1 MRFSWT
7 TMATSAVSLAG
18 LCLVLPPNAQAAEHA
33 VTLRLDPETG
43 ALALHDVV
51 TGADA
56 ALVLDGADWLETLA
70 AQAGGAAIALE
81 DGRLVVSA
89 ERAAEGPVTF
99 TADGVLPPVNGAL
112 AGAGAS
118 PEGAFLLDP
127 SGWLPR
133 SADGGDAYTL
143 TVETPAP
150 WRAVATGA
158 LVSEE
163 EAGDVRRAT
172 FRFAP
177 HDEAPVVLAGPWI
190 VDERDVAGLRLRT
203 YFPEAARDYAP
214 AYLDAAQAYLARFVE
229 EIGPYPYEGFAVV
242 AAPIPVGLGFPNLT
256 YVAQSILAHPYMRGR
271 SLAHEILH
279 SWWGNAVGIDAGA
292 GNWAEGLTTYQADY
306 ALAADESPE
315 AARALR
321 REWLADLAA
330 LPAGARTP
338 IVDFRSSGHDGQA
351 VGYGKLAL
359 VFRMLE
365 QELGR
370 ADFQGGLRTLYER
383 HRFARAGW
391 PDVRA
396 AFEEAA
402 GRDLGWFFGQWLER
416 AGEPRVILADAA
428 PLADGT
434 GVSLTLAQD
443 APAYRLAIPVR
454 IETAEGPVETTVR
467 LEDETQTFRLDTPA
481 APDAVHVD
489 PDFGVVREL
498 LPGETAPSLRDVLG
512 AAEVALVAPSPA
524 LPAEQAE
531 ALVRRLVGADA
542 TLRAADAPPD
552 APAIVVGLT
561 EDVARLAPESA
572 PAREGDARAWIARE
586 GPPRL
591 HLSADTPDALADL
604 VGRLRFYAKQ
614 SLVVVAEGEVVRQET
629 WETGA
634 SPLSRRF

>member
-1 MRFSWT
+1 MRFLQGV
-7 TMATSAVSLAG
+7 AAFLAVSVAG
-18 LCLVLPPNAQAAEHA
+18 LVATQPAHAAAEHA

-43 ALALHDVV
+43 ALALSDVV

-70 AQAGGAAIALE
+70 AQAGDAAIAPE
-81 DGRLVVSA
+81 DGRLVVPA
-89 ERAAEGPVTF
+89 ARAAADPVTI
-99 TADGVLPPVNGAL
+99 TAEGVLPPVDGAL
-112 AGAGAS
+112 AAAGAS

-177 HDEAPVVLAGPWI
+177 HDEPPVVLAGPWI

-214 AYLDAAQAYLARFVE
+214 AYLDAAQVFLARFAE
-229 EIGPYPYEGFAVV
+229 EIGPYPYDGFAIV

-279 SWWGNAVGIDAGA
+279 SWWGNAVGLEAGA

-315 AARALR
+315 AAKALR

-330 LPAGARTP
+330 LPADARTP

-365 QELGR
+365 QELGE
-370 ADFQGGLRTLYER
+370 ADFRSGLRTLYER
-383 HRFARAGW
+383 HRFGRAGW
-391 PDVRA
+391 PEVRA
-396 AFEEAA
+396 AFEAA
-402 GRDLGWFFGQWLER
+402 ADRDLGWFFGQWLER

-443 APAYRLAIPVR
+443 APAYRLSVPVR
-454 IETAEGPVETTVR
+454 IETAAGPVETIVR
-467 LEDETQTFRLDTPA
+467 LDAETRTFRLETPA

-489 PDFGVVREL
+489 PDFGVVRAL
-498 LPGETAPSLRDVLG
+498 LDGETAPALRDVLR
-512 AAEVALVAPSPA
+512 ADDLTLVAPSPA
-524 LPAEQAE
+524 LPFAEAQ

-542 TLRAADAPPD
+542 ALDAASAPPD

-561 EDVARLAPESA
+561 ADVARLAAEGA
-572 PAREGDARAWIARE
+572 PARAGEARAWIARE

-604 VGRLRFYAKQ
+604 VGRLRFYAKE
-614 SLVVVAEGEVVRQET
+614 SLVVVADGEAVRRET

-634 SPLSRRF
+634 SPLTRRF